1 MINTPLPNPPRAKSR
16 STRSNPIAALDLD
29 KLDSLLADL
38 ESEHER
44 LLELAGLQREAIIR
58 ADAKGLGEVVQETT
72 QTLGRIAGI
81 ERSRQQI
88 IKLPDGSIPS
98 VQQIASQV
106 DPQHASTLSNRSSSL
121 RTLMLKVK
129 EEHEAVRL
137 ASQAL
142 SNHMNGLMEQITA
155 KLSHT
160 GTYGRRG
167 SVTAARAQVVSS
179 LDTTS

>member
-1 MINTPLPNPPRAKSR
+1 MINTPIQNRTRPSR
-16 STRSNPIAALDLD
+16 QARSNPIQALDLD
-29 KLDSLLADL
+29 KLESLLEDL
-38 ESEHER
+38 EAEHQR

-58 ADAKGLGEVVQETT
+58 ADAKELGVVVEETT

-81 ERSRQQI
+81 ERTRQQVV
-88 IKLPDGSIPS
+88 KLPDGSIPS
-98 VQQIASQV
+98 VQQITPHI
-106 DPQHASTLSNRSSSL
+106 DPQHAQTLSERSTSL
-121 RTLMLKVK
+121 RNLILKVK

-142 SNHMNGLMEQITA
+142 SNHMNGLMEQVTA

-167 SVTAARAQVVSS
+167 SVTPARAQVVSS
-179 LDTTS
+179 LDTSS